1 MFRIRQLFLKIKI
14 MKTLLLGSQSLLKI
28 PLIHLVMPLLLL
40 GLWFSL
46 PKIIGYLEPTAGLLD
61 AGVVQVILLSFTCYF
76 ILLIFCWL
84 LLNRF
89 WRLAGLTQTKQ
100 MVSQFQTLMT
110 WQQLGFYWASFA
122 LLLLAGVGCLA
133 AVL

>member
-1 MFRIRQLFLKIKI
+1 
-14 MKTLLLGSQSLLKI
+14 MKTITFSSHALLKI
-28 PLIHLVMPLLLL
+28 PFIHLLMPLLLV
-40 GLWFSL
+40 GLWFGL
-46 PKIIGYLEPTAGLLD
+46 PKIIGYLEPTAGFLD
-61 AGVVQVILLSFTCYF
+61 AGIIQVILLGFTCYF
-76 ILLIFCWL
+76 ILLFLCWW

-89 WRLAGLTQTKQ
+89 WRLAGLTQTKH
-100 MVSQFQTLMT
+100 MVSQFQNLIT